1 MKIQPKLVLASS
13 SPFRK
18 ELLKKICSAFDSASP
33 DINEASKPDESP
45 MELSKRLAFEK
56 ASALTQQFPN
66 HLIIGSDQVA
76 MLDGTQLTKPGSH
89 ENCVRQLTLSSGK
102 TITFHTS
109 LCLLN
114 SETLESIVNVDV
126 CKVQMKHLSLE
137 QIENYVTRD
146 KPYGCAAAFKSEGLG
161 IALFEKI
168 EGEDPNALVGL
179 PLIKLTKALEQM
191 GINVL

>member
-18 ELLKKICSAFDSASP
+18 ALLKKIYSSFDSASP
-33 DINEASKPDESP
+33 DIDESSKPNESP
-45 MELSKRLAFEK
+45 MDLSKRLALEK
-56 ASALTQQFPN
+56 ASALTEQFPN

-76 MLDGTQLTKPGSH
+76 MLDGIQLTKPGSH
-89 ENCVRQLTLSSGK
+89 ENCIKQLTFSSGK

-114 SETLESIVNVDV
+114 SETLESIIDVDI
-126 CKVQMKHLSLE
+126 CKVQMKRLSAE

-168 EGEDPNALVGL
+168 TGEDPNALVGL
-179 PLIKLTKALEQM
+179 PLIKLTTALKQM
-191 GINVL
+191 GVNVL